1 MRQLAEVDVIIILV
15 IIYFYYNKFKY
26 CLIVKTVPFI
36 VVTIAIVIMGSGTQY
51 GAARYSMIHVIKI
64 QYGAAPYSMIQ
75 VIKIQY
81 GAAPY
86 SMTQVIK
93 IQYSEAEQCSM
104 AQQI

>member
-1 MRQLAEVDVIIILV
+1 MAV
-15 IIYFYYNKFKY
+15 
-26 CLIVKTVPFI
+26 
-36 VVTIAIVIMGSGTQY
+36 VIMGIVTQY
-51 GAARYSMIHVIKI
+51 GAARYSMT
-64 QYGAAPYSMIQ
+64 Q